1 VLGSDTADLL
11 DLLPGLAGDD
21 VPARPEGRPATVG
34 DLLDRVVAMRPDAEA
49 RLAAAGALAG
59 TELTVAGTAAAAALD
74 LTAWPDTDTVTR
86 ELADPVAASR
96 TVAVLG
102 DRVLG
107 AAGDAAAAAGRAD
120 VLWLFALAPR
130 PVPFYVRM
138 GDALAADPS
147 AEERLDAMVRAMRE
161 NLTDTATAGHTDG
174 AAAAAQLLH
183 RVPALTVR
191 RNTIDA
197 LVDLLVAARRRG
209 TAGRGVVDAAVGL
222 LARLRREPDPPA
234 PADDPSL
241 VARTRQRQARID
253 GIRAA
258 VALLSELQSYPPVAL
273 DPRGIWDDLVTVAR
287 EHGLEPVGARGV
299 EAAYDPHLHEV
310 LDDDDAND
318 EFPEDG
324 DDPADRTIRV
334 VRSGYTWAHGGEVVV
349 LQRALVRAVDPD

>member
-1 VLGSDTADLL
+1 
-11 DLLPGLAGDD
+11 
-21 VPARPEGRPATVG
+21 
-34 DLLDRVVAMRPDAEA
+34 
-49 RLAAAGALAG
+49 
-59 TELTVAGTAAAAALD
+59 
-74 LTAWPDTDTVTR
+74 
-86 ELADPVAASR
+86 VAASR

-107 AAGDAAAAAGRAD
+107 VAGDAAAAAGRAD

-138 GDALAADPS
+138 GEALAADPS

-161 NLTDTATAGHTDG
+161 NLADTATAGHTDG

-183 RVPALTVR
+183 RVPVLTVR
-191 RNTIDA
+191 RDTVDA

-222 LARLRREPDPPA
+222 LARLRREPDAPA
-234 PADDPSL
+234 PADDPSP

-253 GIRAA
+253 GTRAA
-258 VALLSELQSYPPVAL
+258 VALLSELQTYPPVAR
-273 DPRGIWDDLVTVAR
+273 DPRGIWDDLMTVAR
-287 EHGLEPVGARGV
+287 EHGLEPVGDRGV
-299 EAAYDPHLHEV
+299 EATYDPHLHEL
-310 LDDDDAND
+310 LDDDDAADD
-318 EFPEDG
+318 EFPGDG